1 MGRSSPS
8 ASGARRGVHS
18 NIYDQYESANPGHF
32 GPLEPDFQQCE
43 LEPTS
48 ITHANNELLEDI
60 KTTSPGQ
67 RVTEFLWRAGAFLL
81 ETLISTAEAK
91 APLEDELAAVKTGLE
106 TYGKWTWTDT
116 EGRTWVGTNKL
127 APFDKCQT
135 ITIEST
141 KALQDQSSKSKVKV
155 ETISL
160 PITTDGDYQLNE
172 LKVSDPEW
180 NKNFSTYDL
189 HLQSGQNAT
198 TLHVSNEKAAR
209 EIKENLEGIVGFC
222 EALIRESG
230 N

>member
-1 MGRSSPS
+1 MGEDSCQISFN
-8 ASGARRGVHS
+8 VTDS
-18 NIYDQYESANPGHF
+18 NIYGQYESANPGYS
-32 GPLEPDFQQCE
+32 GPLEPDLQQCE

-67 RVTEFLWRAGAFLL
+67 RVTGFLWRAGAFLL
-81 ETLISTAEAK
+81 ETLISTAEART
-91 APLEDELAAVKTGLE
+91 PLDDELAAVKTGLE
-106 TYGKWTWTDT
+106 TYGKYTWTDT

-141 KALQDQSSKSKVKV
+141 KALQDQSSKPKV

-160 PITTDGDYQLNE
+160 MRTTDGDYYQSNE
-172 LKVSDPEW
+172 LKVSGPEW
-180 NKNFSTYDL
+180 NNNFSTYDL
-189 HLQSGQNAT
+189 HLQNWRNT
-198 TLHVSNEKAAR
+198 ITLHVSNEKAAR